1 MDDLSLALAAQK
13 GDLGAFNQLVFT
25 YQEMAFNLAYRILSD
40 PDLAADATQNAFI
53 AAYRNIKK
61 YRGGS
66 FKAWLLRIVTND
78 CYDELRRQK
87 RRPTTSL
94 EPIRD
99 EDDEEVESPYW
110 LADENPS
117 PEEAIESLDLQQ
129 AIQHC
134 IDNLPQDF
142 RVVLVMVELEG
153 LDYKEVAQAIS
164 KPLGT
169 IKSRMARARMRVQ
182 DCLQKFREL
191 LPEKYRL
198 EDEEGT

>member
-1 MDDLSLALAAQK
+1 MDDLSLSLAAQK
-13 GDLGAFNQLVFT
+13 GNLDAFNQLVLA
-25 YQEMAFNLAYRILSD
+25 YQEMAFNLAYRMLSD

-53 AAYRNIKK
+53 AAYRNINK

-99 EDDEEVESPYW
+99 EDDAEVESPYW
-110 LADENPS
+110 LADGKPS
-117 PEEAIESLDLQQ
+117 PQEAYESLDLEK

-134 IDNLPQDF
+134 IDNLPPNF
-142 RVVLVMVELEG
+142 RIVLVMVELEG
-153 LDYKEVAQAIS
+153 LDYKEVAQTIS

-169 IKSRMARARMRVQ
+169 IKSRMARARKRMQ
-182 DCLQKFREL
+182 DCLQRFQEL

-198 EDEEGT
+198 ENEEGT

>member
-13 GDLGAFNQLVFT
+13 GNLDAFNQLVLA
-25 YQEMAFNLAYRILSD
+25 YQEMAFNLAYRMLSD

-53 AAYRNIKK
+53 AAYRNINK

-99 EDDEEVESPYW
+99 EDDAEVESPYW
-110 LADENPS
+110 LADGKPS
-117 PEEAIESLDLQQ
+117 PQEAYESLDLEK

-134 IDNLPQDF
+134 IDNLPPNF
-142 RVVLVMVELEG
+142 RIVLVMVELEG
-153 LDYKEVAQAIS
+153 LDYKEVAQTIS

-169 IKSRMARARMRVQ
+169 IKSRMARARKRMQ
-182 DCLQKFREL
+182 DCLQRFQEL

-198 EDEEGT
+198 ENEEGT